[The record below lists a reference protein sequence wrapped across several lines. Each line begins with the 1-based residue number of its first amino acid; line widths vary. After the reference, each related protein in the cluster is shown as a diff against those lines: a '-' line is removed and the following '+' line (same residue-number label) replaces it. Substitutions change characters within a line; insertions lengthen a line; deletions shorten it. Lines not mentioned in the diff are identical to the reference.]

1 MTIEQILR
9 QIDTERAVGS
19 RFPIRLIFVKHLGQY
34 EDLVSRLAS
43 VCDVTINLS
52 DEDICSGADIYPDF
66 RKLYSKL
73 SEHNGKH
80 IMLLSVGEF
89 LRIRQRREIIPS
101 EAKFPSLWQFQQSA
115 SSKMRVLVPMFACR
129 DLFER
134 IVPQIDDRQ
143 RDYIWTIDPPPG
155 VRSSYSISVF
165 SPAFSKAISSPIKGV
180 REWLMR
186 WQDEYRKNEPIE
198 LVTALYSNIEKTNG
212 EINIAVIDNTFD
224 YLCSLVSDGYRLK
237 KEWGT
242 EDFWA
247 ELISYIVHSHP
258 FNQTIEAV
266 LNIKTFSAV
275 AVMAMWDTLSP
286 LQRQLVWMWYRLND
300 QDDYCGYVFRQTE
313 NIADIKVNIRDEII
327 RCIRKQEWIDERNR
341 LLSALKNVVFDDK
354 YFALLDTLPLYE
366 MRLQLLTYNSHEER
380 TYAIKT
386 ISHWLRQGAS
396 VEGVLEALDGQYPL
410 LEQYLTVDIAG
421 DSELAGYFSWYK
433 YHKITNRMPVTTPV
447 PIDLEAYPSRYSLL
461 SQYQG
466 KDSISLW
473 VDGMGVEWLT
483 LLQKQL
489 EMGQN
494 FAIVSIQI
502 AAALLPTET
511 EYNQQ
516 WNDFDYPHEKWNR
529 LDILAHKGS
538 PDDKDYYSCIA
549 NQLLIIA
556 DVARKA
562 IAMLDEREY
571 VIITADHGSSRIAA
585 LYFHDTPG
593 IPVPKGAI
601 VRSYGRFCELLKPA
615 SITDMLPCTRI
626 AKNGGKDF
634 IIMMT
639 HEHYVMSGNAAGGND
654 ESNAVAGEIHG
665 GMTPEEYLVPVVVL
679 KRNIPLASLDYSL
692 KNNTVFRSKDVTKI
706 HLHFNRDVATLE
718 AMADTIKGSCI
729 QISPQEWE
737 VSFGGLD
744 TREYTLEIIANKRLV
759 KRKETIIV
767 KSMGISKNDDPFGG
781 L

>member
-1 MTIEQILR
+1 MTIDQILC
-9 QIDTERAVGS
+9 QIDTERVVGS
-19 RFPIRLIFVKHLGQY
+19 RFPVRLIFVEHFGQY

-52 DEDICSGADIYPDF
+52 DENICSGADIYPDF
-66 RKLYSKL
+66 RKLHDKL
-73 SEHNGKH
+73 SQYNGKH

-89 LRIRQRREIIPS
+89 LRFRIRREIIPS
-101 EAKFPSLWQFQQSA
+101 EAKFPSLWQLQQSA
-115 SSKMRVLVPMFACR
+115 ASKTRVFVPMFACR

-143 RDYIWTIDPPPG
+143 RDYIWTLDAPPG
-155 VRSSYSISVF
+155 VRQPYSISVF
-165 SPAFSKAISSPIKGV
+165 SPAFSEVISSPIKGI

-198 LVTALYSNIEKTNG
+198 IVTALYSNIEKTNG

-242 EDFWA
+242 DALWA
-247 ELISYIVHSHP
+247 ELIPYIVHSHP
-258 FNQTIEAV
+258 FNKTIEAV
-266 LNIKTFSAV
+266 LNIKTFSSV
-275 AVMAMWDTLSP
+275 AVMAMWDTLSS
-286 LQRQLVWMWYRLND
+286 LQHQLVWMWYRLND
-300 QDDYCGYVFRQTE
+300 SDDYCGYVFRHTE
-313 NIADIKVNIRDEII
+313 NVDSIKVNLRDEII
-327 RCIRKQEWIDERNR
+327 RCVRKPEWIDERNG

-354 YFALLDTLPLYE
+354 YFALLDTLPLYD

-396 VEGVLEALDGQYPL
+396 VEGILEALDGHYPL
-410 LEQYLTVDIAG
+410 LEQYLSGDIVG
-421 DSELAGYFSWYK
+421 NPGLTSYFSWYR
-433 YHKITNRMPVTTPV
+433 YHKITNCIPATAPASV
-447 PIDLEAYPSRYSLL
+447 DLEAYPSRYSLL

-466 KDSISLW
+466 KDSVSLW
-473 VDGMGVEWLT
+473 IDGMGIEWLP
-483 LLQKQL
+483 LLQTQL
-489 EMGQN
+489 EKSQD
-494 FAIVSIQI
+494 FASVSIQI

-511 EYNQQ
+511 EYNEQ
-516 WNDFDYPHEKWNR
+516 WNDLDYPHEKWNR
-529 LDILAHKGS
+529 LDLLAHKGN
-538 PDDKDYYSCIA
+538 PDDKDYFSCIA

-562 IAMLDEREY
+562 ISMLHEHDY

-585 LYFHDTPG
+585 LYFHNTPG
-593 IPVPKGAI
+593 IPAPKGAI
-601 VRSYGRFCELLKPA
+601 VRSYGRFCELHKPA
-615 SITDMLPCTRI
+615 SVTDMLPCTRI
-626 AKNGGKDF
+626 AKNGGKEYM
-634 IIMMT
+634 IMTT
-639 HEHYVMSGNAAGGND
+639 HEHYAMSGNAAGGND
-654 ESNAVAGEIHG
+654 ENKAVSGEIHG

-679 KRNIPLASLDYSL
+679 KRRIPLAPLDYSL
-692 KNNTVFRSKDVTKI
+692 KTNTVFRNKETTKI
-706 HLHFNRDVATLE
+706 ELHFNRDVATLE
-718 AMADTIKGSCI
+718 AMADTVQGSCV
-729 QISPQEWE
+729 QKSPQEWE

-759 KRKETIIV
+759 QRKETIFV
-767 KSMGISKNDDPFGG
+767 KSKGISKNDDPFRG